1 MSLGPHIKIVYHLP
15 GETLSNGYEYEL
27 EGVITSVVTRYNDQ
41 YHNITVT
48 IVVGEYT
55 DYPVVAYRL
64 TAEEANQEMWNAVEV
79 LKVNDTI
86 KVKGA
91 LTNYSGTYEFASGS
105 LLIGYTAGEV
115 PPEPEDV
122 TWTKVA
128 FDAITADDTIAVT
141 MSKEENTWILPNTNG
156 SSASPTAE
164 AVTVADGKITTK
176 GSDNY
181 GWVVEKAEDGSFK
194 LRMAANSNNYLYVT
208 NSNSGVRVGT
218 NSSNV
223 FVIDQNYLKNVG
235 QGRYVGVY
243 NAADWRSYTTIHANI
258 KDETLE
264 FWKLGEGGEE
274 PPVEPADDEK
284 LETEYLNLNL
294 GPISVGPGVVSEDMT
309 YPLPLEGGTYSEV
322 KITWESNKPS
332 VAVVDGNL
340 VITQIDEEVVAEVT
354 ATLTLNGK
362 TRTKTFTIT
371 VTAKEGGEEPEEFT
385 ETFVF
390 SELYGE
396 TTDLDTVP
404 LGDIVLAFTQET
416 SNDAPK
422 YNTSGKAVRFYA
434 KNRLV
439 VRFAEGKAGTLTKI
453 VINFSGES
461 YAKKITADHG
471 GYVLD
476 GAIGTWTG
484 SVAEEGFVNSDTAQA
499 RIASIVVT
507 YVLNN

>member
-1 MSLGPHIKIVYHLP
+1 
-15 GETLSNGYEYEL
+15 
-27 EGVITSVVTRYNDQ
+27 
-41 YHNITVT
+41 
-48 IVVGEYT
+48 
-55 DYPVVAYRL
+55 
-64 TAEEANQEMWNAVEV
+64 
-79 LKVNDTI
+79 
-86 KVKGA
+86 
-91 LTNYSGTYEFASGS
+91 
-105 LLIGYTAGEV
+105 
-115 PPEPEDV
+115 
-122 TWTKVA
+122 
-128 FDAITADDTIAVT
+128 
-141 MSKEENTWILPNTNG
+141 
-156 SSASPTAE
+156 
-164 AVTVADGKITTK
+164 
-176 GSDNY
+176 
-181 GWVVEKAEDGSFK
+181 
-194 LRMAANSNNYLYVT
+194 
-208 NSNSGVRVGT
+208 
-218 NSSNV
+218 
-223 FVIDQNYLKNVG
+223 
-235 QGRYVGVY
+235 
-243 NAADWRSYTTIHANI
+243 
-258 KDETLE
+258 
-264 FWKLGEGGEE
+264 
-274 PPVEPADDEK
+274 
-284 LETEYLNLNL
+284 
-294 GPISVGPGVVSEDMT
+294 MT
-309 YPLPLEGGTYSEV
+309 YPLPLVGGTYPEV

-396 TTDLDTVP
+396 TTNLDTVT

-422 YNTSGKAVRFYA
+422 YNTNGKAVRFYA

-461 YAKKITADHG
+461 YAKTITADHG
-471 GYVLD
+471 GYVLE